1 MEKSGYMMNKNIVKN
16 IVMLYGL
23 SIAKIVLPLITLP
36 YLTRVLS
43 VDTYGTVSY
52 VKTVMTYLQLTVDFG
67 FMLSGT
73 KDIVEGKKE
82 GKDIGKITG
91 DILLARIILGVI
103 AFIVLL
109 GLTIMLPILRENI
122 VYVLL
127 SYVPV
132 FLSIFLLDYLFRGL
146 EEMQVITIRF
156 VVMKGVAA
164 ILTFVFVRNDA
175 QIIWIPLLDCLGS
188 VCAVGLV
195 WIEINKRNIQIRLV
209 SVTSS
214 LKKLAESAIYFVSEM
229 ATTAFGAL
237 NTVLIG
243 AFLEKTDVA
252 YWSLC
257 ITMVSAVQSMYE
269 PINSG
274 VYPDMVKNR
283 NFKVIKRTLSIFMP
297 IVAIG
302 CIFTIL
308 VAKYALLIV
317 GGEQYVEAASILRAL
332 TPVLFISFPAM
343 LFGWPTLGA
352 LGRAKEVTITTII
365 TAIAQILGLL
375 ILIAIGKFEL
385 IEIALLRGMTELLML
400 ICRVGFCVKFRKE
413 FK

>member
-1 MEKSGYMMNKNIVKN
+1 MMNKNIVKN

-132 FLSIFLLDYLFRGL
+132 FLSIFLFDYLFRGL

-175 QIIWIPLLDCLGS
+175 QIIWISLLDCLGS

-283 NFKVIKRTLSIFMP
+283 NFKVIKRTLSIFLP

>member
-1 MEKSGYMMNKNIVKN
+1 MMNKNIVKN

-103 AFIVLL
+103 VFIVLL

>member
-1 MEKSGYMMNKNIVKN
+1 
-16 IVMLYGL
+16 MLYGL

-103 AFIVLL
+103 VFIVLL

>member
-1 MEKSGYMMNKNIVKN
+1 MMNKNIVKN

-103 AFIVLL
+103 VFIVLL

-132 FLSIFLLDYLFRGL
+132 FLSIFLFDYLFRGL

>member
-103 AFIVLL
+103 VFIVLL

-132 FLSIFLLDYLFRGL
+132 FLSIFLFDYLFRGL

>member
-1 MEKSGYMMNKNIVKN
+1 MMNKNIVKN

-132 FLSIFLLDYLFRGL
+132 FLSIFLFDYLFRGL

-365 TAIAQILGLL
+365 TAIAQIFGLL

>member
-1 MEKSGYMMNKNIVKN
+1 MMNKNIVKN

-132 FLSIFLLDYLFRGL
+132 FLSIFLFDYLFRGL

-175 QIIWIPLLDCLGS
+175 QIIWISLLDCLGS

-195 WIEINKRNIQIRLV
+195 WIEINKRNIQISLV

-283 NFKVIKRTLSIFMP
+283 NFKVIKRTLSIFLP

>member
-1 MEKSGYMMNKNIVKN
+1 MMNKNIVKN

-132 FLSIFLLDYLFRGL
+132 FLSIFLFDYLFRGL

-156 VVMKGVAA
+156 VVMKGVSA

>member
-1 MEKSGYMMNKNIVKN
+1 
-16 IVMLYGL
+16 MLYGL

-132 FLSIFLLDYLFRGL
+132 FLSIFLFDYLFRGL

-175 QIIWIPLLDCLGS
+175 QIIWISLLDCLGS

-283 NFKVIKRTLSIFMP
+283 NFKVIKRTLSIFLP

>member
-214 LKKLAESAIYFVSEM
+214 LKKLAESAIYFE
-229 ATTAFGAL
+229 
-237 NTVLIG
+237 I
-243 AFLEKTDVA
+243 
-252 YWSLC
+252 
-257 ITMVSAVQSMYE
+257 
-269 PINSG
+269 
-274 VYPDMVKNR
+274 
-283 NFKVIKRTLSIFMP
+283 
-297 IVAIG
+297 
-302 CIFTIL
+302 
-308 VAKYALLIV
+308 
-317 GGEQYVEAASILRAL
+317 
-332 TPVLFISFPAM
+332 
-343 LFGWPTLGA
+343 
-352 LGRAKEVTITTII
+352 GRAHV
-365 TAIAQILGLL
+365 
-375 ILIAIGKFEL
+375 
-385 IEIALLRGMTELLML
+385 
-400 ICRVGFCVKFRKE
+400 
-413 FK
+413 